1 MKIMLIIIIG
11 DTNVMMLGVIQKDG
25 KETPWAKVT
34 GVMVREVAAKAK
46 VSGSVAKERVG
57 VVAKARGRGQWG
69 GGKAAGNPPGKDF
82 DKGNIY
88 IQTVCIY
95 IYTYLSMYLLIYL
108 FILFYVFINTQTV
121 CIYIYSFIYTNCIYI
136 YIHININCLNI
147 YIYCI

>member
-1 MKIMLIIIIG
+1 
-11 DTNVMMLGVIQKDG
+11 MMLGVIQKDG

-88 IQTVCIY
+88 IYIQTVCIY

-121 CIYIYSFIYTNCIYI
+121 CIYIYIHLYTQTVYIYI
-136 YIHININCLNI
+136 YI
-147 YIYCI
+147 